1 MDKNFIS
8 ALKLAEKLNVHLKI
22 ATSMKSFDTYNSFY
36 NIYTESD
43 EPCRRIA
50 VLTPYKEL
58 EEVYDEAPD
67 KPVDNI
73 MMVDG
78 NVWIK
83 DYTLTTNPKNINL
96 EEILIEEN
104 EAKAIEKYFKG

>member
-36 NIYTESD
+36 NIYTDSD

-50 VLTPYKEL
+50 VLTPYEEV
-58 EEVYDEAPD
+58 EEVYDESPD
-67 KPVDNI
+67 KAVDDI
-73 MMVDG
+73 MMIDG

-83 DYTLTTNPKNINL
+83 EYPLTTNPKNINL
-96 EEILIEEN
+96 SELYIS
-104 EAKAIEKYFKG
+104 EARVKEIEKYFKG

>member
-8 ALKLAEKLNVHLKI
+8 ALKLAEKLNVYLKI

-36 NIYTESD
+36 NIYTDSD

-50 VLTPYKEL
+50 VLTPYEEV
-58 EEVYDEAPD
+58 EEVYDESPD
-67 KPVDNI
+67 KAVDDI
-73 MMVDG
+73 MMIDG

-83 DYTLTTNPKNINL
+83 EYPLTTNPKNINL
-96 EEILIEEN
+96 SELYIS
-104 EAKAIEKYFKG
+104 EARVKEIEKYFKG